1 MKSIEHAILMNG
13 PLAAG
18 ATEHMLANGRMTVER
33 LPFTVRV
40 VRSKTALSK
49 AVAIRQAA
57 YARHVPAFAEKL
69 KTPEPND
76 YDQGS
81 MILLAESKLDGSPVG
96 TIRVQANRYRSLA
109 IEQSAE
115 LPAQMQ
121 GRSMVEA
128 TRLAIAEGRVGRV
141 TKVVL
146 IKALYLYCL
155 EANIDWVIAGARP
168 PLDKQYD
175 AFLMDDL
182 YQGRLIPLRHAG
194 DIPHR
199 ILALDVPGAKAR
211 WTQAGHPL
219 LDFMCNTSHPDIDLS
234 NADFSSWSR
243 AAPGAELPEKVA
255 ISA

>member
-1 MKSIEHAILMNG
+1 MKSIEVGTVMNG
-13 PLAAG
+13 VLAAG
-18 ATEHMLANGRMTVER
+18 ATERTLPEERMTVER
-33 LPFTVRV
+33 LPFTVRI
-40 VRSKTALSK
+40 VRSEEALYK

-69 KTPEPND
+69 KTPEAND

-115 LPAQMQ
+115 LPARM
-121 GRSMVEA
+121 RDSSMVEA
-128 TRLAIAEGRVGRV
+128 TRLAVAEGRVGRV

-155 EANIDWVIAGARP
+155 ESSIDWVIAGARP
-168 PLDKQYD
+168 PLDRQYD

-182 YQGRLIPLRHAG
+182 FHGKLIPLRHAG
-194 DIPHR
+194 NIPHR
-199 ILALDVPGAKAR
+199 ILALDVPGARAR
-211 WTQAGHPL
+211 WGAAGHSL
-219 LDFMCNTSHPDIDLS
+219 LDFMCNTHHPDIDLS
-234 NADFSSWSR
+234 NADFSTLSR
-243 AAPGAELPEKVA
+243 PAHRAELSDKAA

>member
-1 MKSIEHAILMNG
+1 MKSIEHAMVMNG
-13 PLAAG
+13 ALAAG
-18 ATEHMLANGRMTVER
+18 AIEQALPEGRMTVER

-40 VRSKTALSK
+40 VRSEEALYK

-69 KTPEPND
+69 RAPEPND

-96 TIRVQANRYRSLA
+96 TIRVQSNRYRGLGV
-109 IEQSAE
+109 EQSVE
-115 LPAQMQ
+115 LPARLQNKA
-121 GRSMVEA
+121 MVEA

-141 TKVVL
+141 TKVIL

-155 EANIDWVIAGARP
+155 EANIDWVIATARP

-175 AFLMDDL
+175 GLLLEDL
-182 YQGRLIPLRHAG
+182 FSGEFIPMRHVN

-199 ILALDVPGAKAR
+199 VLALDIPGARAK
-211 WTQAGHPL
+211 WDEAGHPL
-219 LDFMCNTSHPDIDLS
+219 LDFMCNTHHPDIDLS
-234 NADFSSWSR
+234 NADFSSWSLPVRRAELSDR
-243 AAPGAELPEKVA
+243 AAVGA
-255 ISA
+255 

>member
-1 MKSIEHAILMNG
+1 MNAIEHGVVLNG
-13 PLAAG
+13 ALAAG
-18 ATEHMLANGRMTVER
+18 AMEQALPEGRIPVER

-40 VRSKTALSK
+40 VRGEKALYK

-81 MILLAESKLDGSPVG
+81 MILLAESKMDGSPVG
-96 TIRVQANRYRSLA
+96 TIRVQSNRYRALGV
-109 IEQSAE
+109 EQSVE
-115 LPAQMQ
+115 LPA
-121 GRSMVEA
+121 RLRHTSMVEA

-155 EANIDWVIAGARP
+155 KANIDWVIAGARP
-168 PLDKQYD
+168 PLDRQYD

-182 YQGRLIPLRHAG
+182 YHGKLIPLRHSG
-194 DIPHR
+194 NIPHR
-199 ILALDVPGAKAR
+199 ILALDVPGARAR
-211 WTQAGHPL
+211 WEEAGHPL
-219 LDFMCNTSHPDIDLS
+219 FDFMCHTHHPDIDLS
-234 NADFSSWSR
+234 NADSSSWSR
-243 AAPGAELPEKVA
+243 PARRAELSGKAA
-255 ISA
+255 IGA